1 MPARR
6 ESREHESRA
15 CLRPGDETPGHVL
28 FATRIHM
35 PEAAAAS
42 FRIQAVERA
51 LVARRVPV
59 EVLSSTPPKGTKAK
73 EEEGVRVFRWP
84 VLRDKSGYLRGYL
97 PYLSFDIPLFFRL
110 LFHRRPRVVLV
121 EPPPTTGVVARVAL
135 SFRSIPYIWYAPDIW
150 SEATEA
156 TKAPRIVKKAVRWME
171 SFAVSGARSVIAINE
186 EVAKRARQLG
196 AKDVRL
202 VSNGIDTAI
211 FTQKGPT
218 PTADE
223 RAEAGVGDTYFLYAG
238 TASEWQGAEV
248 FLEALHSVRR
258 THPQAQIVFLGQGS
272 AWPMLKEMASTIP
285 QGPDGR
291 TPVVFIP
298 TLPPSQAASWHRGAL
313 ASLVSVKTGI
323 GYDFAYPTKVLAAL
337 SCGCPV
343 LYAGAGPAR
352 EDITANDCGRA
363 LAYDPKEIAEAMLLA
378 LEDAEPGRWNEEEK
392 NRLHRWVEEKRSI
405 RVTGEKAAMILLESF
420 AD

>member
-51 LVARRVPV
+51 LVARRVSV

-352 EDITANDCGRA
+352 DDITANDCGRA

-378 LEDAEPGRWNEEEK
+378 LEDAEPGRWGEEEK
-392 NRLHRWVEEKRSI
+392 TRLHRWVEEKRSI
-405 RVTGEKAAMILLESF
+405 RITGQRAAAILLESF

>member
-186 EVAKRARQLG
+186 EVAKRVRQLG

-352 EDITANDCGRA
+352 DDITANDCGRA

-378 LEDAEPGRWNEEEK
+378 LEDAEPGRWGEEEK
-392 NRLHRWVEEKRSI
+392 TRLHRWVEEKRSI
-405 RVTGEKAAMILLESF
+405 RITGQRAAAILLESF

>member
-6 ESREHESRA
+6 ESREHESLA

-223 RAEAGVGDTYFLYAG
+223 RAEAGVGG
-238 TASEWQGAEV
+238 
-248 FLEALHSVRR
+248 H
-258 THPQAQIVFLGQGS
+258 
-272 AWPMLKEMASTIP
+272 
-285 QGPDGR
+285 
-291 TPVVFIP
+291 
-298 TLPPSQAASWHRGAL
+298 
-313 ASLVSVKTGI
+313 
-323 GYDFAYPTKVLAAL
+323 
-337 SCGCPV
+337 
-343 LYAGAGPAR
+343 
-352 EDITANDCGRA
+352 
-363 LAYDPKEIAEAMLLA
+363 
-378 LEDAEPGRWNEEEK
+378 
-392 NRLHRWVEEKRSI
+392 
-405 RVTGEKAAMILLESF
+405 
-420 AD
+420 